1 MKGLFWN
8 WNKTTFLVNFF
19 TSYLIFYAIENIV
32 VFDDQNLSWTN
43 VHAEVPQRS
52 ILGPSLFLIYINN
65 LLDNLTRKAKLFADD
80 TSLFSIIHEVYTSAK
95 ELNDDLKM
103 LMIRLSNGKWSEQRG
118 PGSLFQSQIR
128 DRPTHL

>member
-80 TSLFSIIHEVYTSAK
+80 TSLFSIIHEVYTSTK
-95 ELNDDLKM
+95 EWNDDLKM

>member
-128 DRPTHL
+128 DRPTHP

>member
-80 TSLFSIIHEVYTSAK
+80 TSLFSIIHEVYTSTK
-95 ELNDDLKM
+95 EWNDDLKM

-118 PGSLFQSQIR
+118 PGSFFQSQIR

>member
-19 TSYLIFYAIENIV
+19 TSYLIFYAIQNIV

-65 LLDNLTRKAKLFADD
+65 LLDNLTRKVKLFADD

-128 DRPTHL
+128 DRPTPP

>member
-128 DRPTHL
+128 DRPTPP

>member
-65 LLDNLTRKAKLFADD
+65 LLYNLTRKAKLFADD
-80 TSLFSIIHEVYTSAK
+80 TSLFSIIHEVYTSTK
-95 ELNDDLKM
+95 EWNDDLKM

>member
-19 TSYLIFYAIENIV
+19 TSYLIFYAIQNIV

-128 DRPTHL
+128 DRPTPP

>member
-19 TSYLIFYAIENIV
+19 TSYLIFYAIQNIV

-128 DRPTHL
+128 DRPTHP